1 MAMYDL
7 SANVEKIYQEIGEV
21 LTLYGLDIVGALAIL
36 LVGWWLAGRVR
47 TIVVRMLDRVPHLDD
62 TLKPFL
68 SSLARY
74 GVIIITLVAVLAQF
88 GVETTSLIAVL
99 GAAGLAVGLAL
110 QGTLQNI
117 AAGIML
123 LFLRPFKVGDF
134 IDAGGTSGSV
144 NAIGLFVTEMTT
156 SDGIYRS
163 VPNSSLWNTDI
174 LNYSRHS
181 TRRMDITV
189 GIGYGDHVDKGLT
202 VLRGMLEGDPRV
214 LKDPAPQVMV
224 SELAD
229 SSVNLTMRCWADTGD
244 FWALK
249 FDLNKWSKERLEEA
263 GLSLPF
269 PQRDVHLQQNSPAA

>member
-1 MAMYDL
+1 MNDL
-7 SANVEKIYQEIGEV
+7 SGNMVKIYQEIGEV
-21 LTLYGLDIVGALAIL
+21 LTLYGLDILGAVAIL
-36 LVGWWLAGRVR
+36 LVGWWFAGRVGAA
-47 TIVVRMLDRVPHLDD
+47 VVKMLDRVPQLDD

-134 IDAGGTSGSV
+134 IDAGGVGGTV
-144 NAIGLFVTEMTT
+144 NSIGLFVTEMTT
-156 SDGIYRS
+156 VDGIYRS
-163 VPNSSLWNTDI
+163 VPNSALWNTDI

-189 GIGYGDHVDKGLT
+189 GIGYGDDVEKGLA
-202 VLRGMLEGDPRV
+202 VLQAMLDGDARV

-224 SELAD
+224 TALAD
-229 SSVNLTMRCWADTGD
+229 SSVNLNMRYWADTGD
-244 FWALK
+244 FWALQ
-249 FDLNKWSKERLEEA
+249 FDLNKWTKERLEEA
-263 GLSLPF
+263 GLSIPF
-269 PQRDVHLQQNSPAA
+269 PQRDIHLHQSSPAA